1 MRYYFPL
8 ICIIVIP
15 HPIQPNVENTDFEKI
30 ISLIR
35 SAPEGNDE
43 AVIAVLKAASAS
55 IAIDLLKSEQAQEQ
69 NFFQITKQ
77 NKKSR
82 LLKFTPQEIE
92 KMPKTFRKE
101 FRTQG
106 CTAHVYRMRSGKKTW
121 CYVIRYRKNGYY
133 IVASSTSLEEAKKK
147 FILKLNEADKF
158 GGKSDNSIPETFSR
172 FAEYYFENFYKRKV
186 TASTHRIALNQF
198 KNHIAPYFKDVK
210 LKSITPAFCQNLID
224 NLEEQGKGKTAD
236 DVFSLLNM
244 IFKAAIK
251 HGVIPGNPMDMV
263 FHKKHE
269 QEHGKALTKAEEKML
284 LERTAG
290 TPQHLMF
297 AIALYTGMRPN
308 EYETARLNGEFIV
321 ANNSKRKNGKV
332 ELKKIPITPMLKPY
346 LEGVTQIKFSSLR
359 IMRDRFNKIFPGHR
373 LYDLRTTFYTR
384 CQECGV
390 LPAARD
396 EFVGHSLGALGN
408 AYTDLS
414 DEFLLSEGQKLDYKY
429 V

>member
-1 MRYYFPL
+1 M
-8 ICIIVIP
+8 
-15 HPIQPNVENTDFEKI
+15 ENKDFNKI

-35 SAPEGNDE
+35 SAPEDCDE
-43 AVIAVLKAASAS
+43 AVIAVLKATSAS
-55 IAIDLLKSEQAQEQ
+55 LALDLLKKEQSSEQDFIQ
-69 NFFQITKQ
+69 TKEKS
-77 NKKSR
+77 KKSR

-92 KMPKTFRKE
+92 KMPRTFRKE

-133 IVASSTSLEEAKKK
+133 IVASSTSLDEAKKK
-147 FILKLNEADKF
+147 FIQKLNEADKY
-158 GGKSDNSIPETFSR
+158 GTQNDSGVPDTFIK

-198 KNHIAPYFKDVK
+198 KNHIAPYFNNIK
-210 LKSITPAFCQNLID
+210 LKRITPKFCQTLLD
-224 NLEEQGKGKTAD
+224 NLDEQGKGKTAD

-244 IFKAAIK
+244 IFKAAVK
-251 HGVIPGNPMDMV
+251 HGAISSNPMDMV

-269 QEHGKALTKAEEKML
+269 QEHGKALTRSEEKML

-308 EYETARLNGEFIV
+308 EYETARLDGEFIV

-346 LEGVTQIKFSSLR
+346 LEGVTEIKFSSLR
-359 IMRDRFNKIFPGHR
+359 IMRDRVNKIFPYHR

-414 DEFLLSEGQKLDYKY
+414 DEFLLAEGQKLYYKY
-429 V
+429 D